1 MSRTTKTLIPVLFL
15 ILVVS
20 APVFSE
26 TYPLDSTEINRLDSF
41 VMRPYNKTLSTVS
54 TVTTAASLA
63 MPAVLLSAPSSEYL
77 KIGIMYAETVAL
89 TYGIKELIKLIV
101 PRERP
106 YLYYEGYPDD
116 KVQSGDSH
124 RSFLSGHTALAF
136 AGASFTSYVFCKYH
150 PESKWKIPVI
160 ATSYSLATATGVLR
174 IASGNHFATDVLAGA
189 LLGAAIG
196 YGIPALHAL
205 LADNNAEKQASP
217 FGLAV
222 KLVF

>member
-1 MSRTTKTLIPVLFL
+1 MSRTTKNLIPVLFL
-15 ILVVS
+15 ILFFS

-26 TYPLDSTEINRLDSF
+26 TYPLDSIDVNRLDSF

-89 TYGIKELIKLIV
+89 TYGVKELIKLIV

-106 YLYYEGYPDD
+106 YLYYEGYPEDEI
-116 KVQSGDSH
+116 KSGKSH
-124 RSFLSGHTALAF
+124 KSFLSGHTALAF

>member
-26 TYPLDSTEINRLDSF
+26 TYPLDSTVINRLDSF

-63 MPAVLLSAPSSEYL
+63 MPAVLISAPSSEYL

>member
-1 MSRTTKTLIPVLFL
+1 MSRTTKNLIPVLFL

-106 YLYYEGYPDD
+106 YLYYEGYPED

-124 RSFLSGHTALAF
+124 KSFLSGHTALAF
-136 AGASFTSYVFCKYH
+136 AGASFTSYVFCKYN
-150 PESKWKIPVI
+150 PESKWKIPVV
-160 ATSYSLATATGVLR
+160 ASSYSLATSTAVLR
-174 IASGNHFATDVLAGA
+174 VASGNHFATDVLAGA

-196 YGIPALHAL
+196 YGIPALHTL

>member
-1 MSRTTKTLIPVLFL
+1 MRRIAKTLVSVLFFIL
-15 ILVVS
+15 ITSTPL
-20 APVFSE
+20 FSE
-26 TYPLDSTEINRLDSF
+26 TYPLDRTTVNRFDSLT
-41 VMRPYNKTLSTVS
+41 MRPYSSSLSTAS

-63 MPAVLLSAPSSEYL
+63 MPAVLLSAPSDEYL

-89 TYGIKELIKLIV
+89 TYGVKELIKLIV

-106 YLYYEGYPDD
+106 YLYYEGYPEDEI
-116 KVQSGDSH
+116 KSGKSH
-124 RSFLSGHTALAF
+124 KSFLSGHTALAF

>member
-1 MSRTTKTLIPVLFL
+1 MSRTTKNLIPVLFL

-26 TYPLDSTEINRLDSF
+26 TYPLDSTDINRLDSF

-106 YLYYEGYPDD
+106 YLYYEGYPEDE
-116 KVQSGDSH
+116 VQSGKSH
-124 RSFLSGHTALAF
+124 KSFLSGHTALAF

>member
-1 MSRTTKTLIPVLFL
+1 MSRIKKKLIPVLFL
-15 ILVVS
+15 ILVFS

-26 TYPLDSTEINRLDSF
+26 TYPLDSTDINRLDSF

-116 KVQSGDSH
+116 RVQSGDSH

-160 ATSYSLATATGVLR
+160 ATSYSLATATAVLR
-174 IASGNHFATDVLAGA
+174 VASGNHFATDVLAGA
-189 LLGAAIG
+189 LLGVALG
-196 YGIPALHAL
+196 YGVPALHTL
-205 LADNNAEKQASP
+205 LTDNGPEGSQPP
-217 FGLAV
+217 FSLAFS
-222 KLVF
+222 LGF

>member
-1 MSRTTKTLIPVLFL
+1 MSRITKNLIPVLFL

-26 TYPLDSTEINRLDSF
+26 TYPLDSIDINRLDSF

-101 PRERP
+101 PRQRP
-106 YLYYEGYPDD
+106 YLYYEGYPEDE
-116 KVQSGDSH
+116 VQSGKSH
-124 RSFLSGHTALAF
+124 KSFLSGHTALAF
-136 AGASFTSYVFCKYH
+136 AGASFTSYVFCKYN
-150 PESKWKIPVI
+150 PESKWKIPVV
-160 ATSYSLATATGVLR
+160 ASSYSLATATAVLR
-174 IASGNHFATDVLAGA
+174 VVSGNHFATDVLAGA

-196 YGIPALHAL
+196 YGIPALHTL
-205 LADNNAEKQASP
+205 FTEKDTENPAPP
-217 FGLAV
+217 FGLAFKV
-222 KLVF
+222 GL